1 MYIATCEDCVHH
13 GMFCRVEALTA
24 VVTSK
29 HDEESLKIFK
39 DSSYDIKVRLSNVDM
54 LNLCYKLAS

>member
-13 GMFCRVEALTA
+13 GMLCRVEALTA

-29 HDEESLKIFK
+29 HDEESLKTPHMRSK
-39 DSSYDIKVRLSNVDM
+39 SDLSNVDM